1 MNTRKFSTLSQIL
14 KNLQGSNANSTS
26 LSIKMKVLKAKNI
39 IRLSNN
45 MRKGINCLL
54 ANRKSKYSNV
64 TLLAFHPKFS
74 VKDLNHEILQP
85 QAYPTSFCVSTNLQ
99 EQWRSFCN
107 MLAVWDGFY
116 VLYLYLLLAEQ
127 GRTSPAQQVY
137 LKLFKKF
144 VQSVK
149 HYQTVMSL
157 RARMFMEPANLK

>member
-1 MNTRKFSTLSQIL
+1 
-14 KNLQGSNANSTS
+14 
-26 LSIKMKVLKAKNI
+26 
-39 IRLSNN
+39 
-45 MRKGINCLL
+45 
-54 ANRKSKYSNV
+54 
-64 TLLAFHPKFS
+64 
-74 VKDLNHEILQP
+74 
-85 QAYPTSFCVSTNLQ
+85 
-99 EQWRSFCN
+99 